1 MSSHKLLITLFSI
14 FALLTIII
22 VVAALWIGLRG
33 VQRIN
38 NVTSVKTNNTQLA
51 MLLDSAHEMLKE
63 TYFYASAMLLL
74 ALIVSLSILF
84 VESLMVT
91 RW

>member
-1 MSSHKLLITLFSI
+1 MSSHRLLVSVFSL
-14 FALLTIII
+14 FALLAILL
-22 VVAALWIGLRG
+22 VAATLWMGWRG

-38 NVTSVKTNNTQLA
+38 NATSVKTNNTQLA
-51 MLLDSAHEMLKE
+51 RLLDSAHAMLRE
-63 TYFYASAMLLL
+63 IYFYASAMLLL

-84 VESLMVT
+84 VEALMVT